1 MKCESAQLEV
11 VLLAYGELADDRIP
25 ELDEHLAGCEACRQ
39 ELESL
44 TAMQDTL
51 AAFELAEPSPNLL
64 AQARVKLD
72 EALDAEPAPGLLAR
86 LRILVMGSLHHV
98 QAAPALAVL
107 LVGAGFV
114 GGSAISSYQAAHAP
128 KAAPPVLMQ
137 HSADSTIAN
146 ISSIVQTPDSKQVQ
160 VNYNRVVPE
169 TAQGT
174 LDDPQIKQLLL
185 MGAKNGINNDVR
197 DSSVALLAEGC
208 KAGHICDEDSDQKSG
223 KQGSSVR
230 DTLLVSLRYDQDSKV
245 RMNALHGLQRYLAT
259 DQRVRD
265 AVLESIM
272 NDHDPDV
279 RMQAINMLEP
289 VQADSSVR
297 QVLHTVSTTDD
308 NPYIRNASM
317 NALESVSQ
325 IQ

>member
-1 MKCESAQLEV
+1 MKCESVQLEV

-25 ELDEHLAGCEACRQ
+25 ELDEHLAGCEVCRQ

-51 AAFELAEPSPNLL
+51 AGFELAEPSPNLL

-107 LVGAGFV
+107 LVGVGFL
-114 GGSAISSYQAAHAP
+114 GGSAISNYQAAHAP
-128 KAAPPVLMQ
+128 KPTPTVLLE

-174 LDDPQIKQLLL
+174 LDDPRIKQLLL
-185 MGAKNGINNDVR
+185 MGAKNGISSDVR

-208 KAGHICDEDSDQKSG
+208 KAGHICDEEESSG
-223 KQGSSVR
+223 KKGSSVR
-230 DTLLVSLRYDQDSKV
+230 DTLLVSLRYDRDSKV

-272 NDHDPDV
+272 NDHDADV

>member
-1 MKCESAQLEV
+1 MKCESVQLEV

-51 AAFELAEPSPNLL
+51 AGFELAEPSPNLL

-98 QAAPALAVL
+98 KAAPALAAL
-107 LVGAGFV
+107 LVGVGFL
-114 GGSAISSYQAAHAP
+114 GGSAISRYQAANAP
-128 KAAPPVLMQ
+128 KATPPVLMQ

-146 ISSIVQTPDSKQVQ
+146 ISSIVQTPDSKLVQ

-185 MGAKNGINNDVR
+185 MGAKNGISNDVR

-208 KAGHICDEDSDQKSG
+208 KAGHICDEDDQTKR
-223 KQGSSVR
+223 GSSVR

-245 RMNALHGLQRYLAT
+245 RLNALHGLQRYLVT

>member
-1 MKCESAQLEV
+1 
-11 VLLAYGELADDRIP
+11 
-25 ELDEHLAGCEACRQ
+25 
-39 ELESL
+39 
-44 TAMQDTL
+44 
-51 AAFELAEPSPNLL
+51 
-64 AQARVKLD
+64 
-72 EALDAEPAPGLLAR
+72 
-86 LRILVMGSLHHV
+86 
-98 QAAPALAVL
+98 
-107 LVGAGFV
+107 
-114 GGSAISSYQAAHAP
+114 
-128 KAAPPVLMQ
+128 
-137 HSADSTIAN
+137 
-146 ISSIVQTPDSKQVQ
+146 
-160 VNYNRVVPE
+160 
-169 TAQGT
+169 
-174 LDDPQIKQLLL
+174 
-185 MGAKNGINNDVR
+185 MGAKNGISNDVR
-197 DSSVALLAEGC
+197 DSSIALLAEGC
-208 KAGHICDEDSDQKSG
+208 KAGHICDEEEQSSG
-223 KQGSSVR
+223 KKGSSVR